1 MLTSSDPL
9 SALEFLRINDYACFI
24 LVTAIIYDYLL
35 TFSREIDYVWVM
47 KHHPSSN
54 CQVSNST
61 YYSSDPGPGSPQCFF
76 WWVRYLGVSLAIYY
90 YLYTCDSV
98 STLIYFPSHG
108 SLTHG
113 YFKGTAVTVVVFWQY
128 VVFLAAT
135 DMVMIVRVYAMWN
148 QSKWILGVL
157 LFIYVSQVVSS
168 LVMTG
173 IISNPSAFHSVAGN
187 QILGFSFCIGS
198 WPNHMLI
205 IYAVSLRLV
214 LGIMLLVLAAT
225 QTLKQSVEMYKAT
238 GQWQPNQ
245 YFQQFTKDGI
255 VYFVVNAVV
264 NITGIIT
271 INTILLLVINTI
283 SAATLILLLPRFII
297 GVRELYD
304 SKLHSWGTDTGFG
317 VFEQPISSENVAV
330 STIIFVDL
338 TPGQVVGGEGDESET
353 IQLERLGDSSIHL
366 V

>member
-1 MLTSSDPL
+1 MLYGHSYPKSLILQTIWL
-9 SALEFLRINDYACFI
+9 AVI

-35 TFSREIDYVWVM
+35 TFSREIDYVWLR
-47 KHHPSSN
+47 SWTWI
-54 CQVSNST
+54 ST
-61 YYSSDPGPGSPQCFF
+61 MFLL
-76 WWVRYLGVSLAIYY
+76 VRYLGVSLAILGG
-90 YLYTCDSV
+90 LYTTTFIPVTV
-98 STLIYFPSHG
+98 S
-108 SLTHG
+108 
-113 YFKGTAVTVVVFWQY
+113 TAVTVVVFWQY
-128 VVFLAAT
+128 VIFLAAT
-135 DMVMIVRVYAMWN
+135 DMVMVVRVYAMWN

-255 VYFVVNAVV
+255 VYFVVDNNYKHHSAPGHQHNLFCNPDPAFASVHHWC
-264 NITGIIT
+264 TG
-271 INTILLLVINTI
+271 VI
-283 SAATLILLLPRFII
+283 
-297 GVRELYD
+297 
-304 SKLHSWGTDTGFG
+304 
-317 VFEQPISSENVAV
+317 
-330 STIIFVDL
+330 
-338 TPGQVVGGEGDESET
+338 
-353 IQLERLGDSSIHL
+353 
-366 V
+366 